1 MESIFSALAVMHDRL
16 PPTLNLENAD
26 DDLQDLDFVTGSAR
40 EHRSQHVLCNGF
52 GFGGVNAALI
62 VSKV

>member
-1 MESIFSALAVMHDRL
+1 MPFSV
-16 PPTLNLENAD
+16 TLTLSLENAD
-26 DDLQDLDFVTGSAR
+26 DDIQNLDFVSGSPR
-40 EHRSQHVLCNGF
+40 EHLTRHVLCNGY

>member
-1 MESIFSALAVMHDRL
+1 MHDRL

-26 DDLQDLDFVTGSAR
+26 DDIHDLDLVTVSAR
-40 EHRSQHVLCNGF
+40 EHLTRHVLCNGF

>member
-26 DDLQDLDFVTGSAR
+26 DDIHDLDLVTVSAR
-40 EHRSQHVLCNGF
+40 EHLTRHVLCNGF